1 MDTINEMINE
11 YYILPAPEEKQ
22 WMSDNIGEWKE
33 KPL

>member
-22 WMSDNIGEWKE
+22 WMHENVLEWFE
-33 KPL
+33 S